1 MSAGT
6 AFTPEEVERCWRD
19 ALALWDVHVQLSPPE
34 PHQPFQ
40 PGEAAAN
47 EPLAY
52 IDLVRRQVF
61 VHFEMLIRMG
71 ARDSLTAVLAHEIG
85 HHVRF
90 PHTLGWDAELRVL
103 EQRLIPG
110 LGQSL
115 TNLFFD
121 LQVNEFVGRTH
132 ADALCAVYQGFLRTP
147 DGRKKNKPR
156 SRTKK
161 DPKDADPGGTS
172 PLFCFY
178 LAIYEEL
185 WRKQPG
191 HLVPEAMLT
200 RLEEAYPGF
209 RAQARMFVQTFY
221 ALADGRLQFLYFC
234 ASFIRFIDLPSE
246 VSFFI
251 PMGGDLG
258 IPDEGD
264 LDAAVQS
271 GGRWEDALKEARAN
285 GWLDD
290 SHDTKESEPLD
301 TIRRATAH
309 LPGNDGGRLR
319 RALVG
324 RYYRRLVD
332 QYILKLP
339 ASPSKPEPY
348 LRTIPE
354 AWEYGDDPST
364 IDWTLTVIA
373 QGPLAAVSPLR
384 RELEADLP
392 PPSDLGVPALEIY
405 LDTSGSMPNPEQQL
419 NAMTLAA
426 QVLSASAL
434 RKGATV
440 RGIIYSA
447 DKPIVSPWMYDEET
461 ARDFFLHYIGG
472 GTWFPV
478 ELMEELSQERPD
490 VLRVVISDSDFLA
503 NMRQEGALP
512 RLMRGMSRSR
522 RVVAFL
528 ALPDEAQARQVL
540 APVLGSP
547 RFRLATVEWM
557 SDFGR
562 AAAAL
567 ADALLEK

>member
-1 MSAGT
+1 MSPGA
-6 AFTPEEVERCWRD
+6 AFTPEEVERCWRE
-19 ALALWDVHVQLSPPE
+19 ALALWDVHVELSPPQ
-34 PHQPFQ
+34 PHQPFH
-40 PGEAAAN
+40 PDEAAAD

-52 IDLVRRQVF
+52 IDLGRRQVF
-61 VHFEMLIRMG
+61 VHFDLLVRMG

-132 ADALCAVYQGFLRTP
+132 AEALCEVYRGFLRTP
-147 DGRKKNKPR
+147 HTRKDK
-156 SRTKK
+156 T
-161 DPKDADPGGTS
+161 ADKGGPS
-172 PLFCFY
+172 PLFSFY
-178 LAIYEEL
+178 LALYEEL
-185 WRKQPG
+185 WRREPG
-191 HLVPEAMLT
+191 DLVP
-200 RLEEAYPGF
+200 RDQLEQLEQAYPGF

-221 ALADGRLQFLYFC
+221 ALPDARLQFLYFC
-234 ASFIRFIDLPSE
+234 AAFIRFIDVPSD
-246 VSFFI
+246 VRFFI
-251 PMGGDLG
+251 PLGGDVSL
-258 IPDEGD
+258 PDEGD

-271 GGRWEDALKEARAN
+271 GGRWEDALAEARAQ

-290 SHDTKESEPLD
+290 AHDTKEADPLD
-301 TIRRATAH
+301 SIRRATEH
-309 LPGNDGGRLR
+309 LPGNGGGKLR
-319 RALVG
+319 RALVA

-332 QYILKLP
+332 PYILKLP
-339 ASPSKPEPY
+339 STPSKPEPY
-348 LRTIPE
+348 LRTLPE

-364 IDWTLTVIA
+364 IDWTLTVIS
-373 QGPLAAVSPLR
+373 QGPLAAVAPLR

-405 LDTSGSMPNPEQQL
+405 LDTSGSMPKPEQEL

-426 QVLSASAL
+426 QVLAASAL

-440 RGIIYSA
+440 RGIVYSS
-447 DKPIVSPWMYDEET
+447 DNPLVSPWMYDEET

-478 ELMEELSQERPD
+478 EEMERMASERPD
-490 VLRVVISDSDFLA
+490 ALRVIISDSDFLA
-503 NMRQEGALP
+503 NMRTKDSLK
-512 RLMRGMSRSR
+512 RLAHAMSRSR

-528 ALPDEAQARQVL
+528 ALPDEGPARQVL
-540 APVLGSP
+540 APLLASP
-547 RFRLATVEWM
+547 RFRLATVQWM

>member
-1 MSAGT
+1 MSAGA

-19 ALALWDVHVQLSPPE
+19 ALALWDVHVELSPPV
-34 PHQPFQ
+34 PHQRFR
-40 PGEAAAN
+40 PGEAAPD

-52 IDLVRRQVF
+52 IDLARRQVF
-61 VHFEMLIRMG
+61 VHFDLLVRMG

-110 LGQSL
+110 LAQSL

-132 ADALCAVYQGFLRTP
+132 AEALCQVYRGFLRTP
-147 DGRKKNKPR
+147 EGREKK
-156 SRTKK
+156 KK
-161 DPKDADPGGTS
+161 DPRKKEDGGAGSPT

-185 WRKQPG
+185 WRREPG
-191 HLVPEAMLT
+191 ALLPEALLPK
-200 RLEEAYPGF
+200 LEAAYPGF

-221 ALADGRLQFLYFC
+221 ALPDPRLQFLYFC
-234 ASFIRFIDLPSE
+234 AAFIRFIDMPSE
-246 VSFFI
+246 MGFRIPLAGDVST
-251 PMGGDLG
+251 
-258 IPDEGD
+258 PDEGD
-264 LDAAVQS
+264 LDAAMQA
-271 GGRWEDALKEARAN
+271 GGRWADALDEARAN

-290 SHDTKESEPLD
+290 AHDTKESEPLD
-301 TIRRATAH
+301 AIRRVTAH
-309 LPGNDGGRLR
+309 LPGTNGGTLR
-319 RALVG
+319 RALVA

-332 QYILKLP
+332 QYLLKLP

-348 LRTIPE
+348 LRTLPE

-364 IDWTLTVIA
+364 IDWTLTVIS
-373 QGPLAAVSPLR
+373 QGPLAAVAPLR

-405 LDTSGSMPNPEQQL
+405 LDTSGSMPNPEQSL

-447 DKPIVSPWMYDEET
+447 DNPIVSPWMYDEET
-461 ARDFFLHYIGG
+461 ARDFFFHYIGG

-478 ELMEELSQERPD
+478 EVMEQLSEERPD
-490 VLRVVISDSDFLA
+490 VLRVVISDSDFLY

-512 RLMRGMSRSR
+512 RFARAMERSR

-528 ALPDEAQARQVL
+528 AVVDDATVRHVM
-540 APVLGSP
+540 APVMGSP
-547 RFRLATVEWM
+547 RFRLATVQWM

-567 ADALLEK
+567 ADALLEN

>member
-1 MSAGT
+1 MTRRA
-6 AFTPEEVERCWRD
+6 AFTPAEVERCWRD

-34 PHQPFQ
+34 PHKPFQ
-40 PGEAAAN
+40 PGKPGADAKD

-61 VHFEMLIRMG
+61 VHFEQLDRMG

-132 ADALCAVYQGFLRTP
+132 AEALCEVYRGFLRAP
-147 DGRKKNKPR
+147 E
-156 SRTKK
+156 
-161 DPKDADPGGTS
+161 PGQDKGAGTT

-178 LAIYEEL
+178 LALYEEL
-185 WRKQPG
+185 WSKEPG
-191 HLVPEAMLT
+191 DLVPRG
-200 RLEEAYPGF
+200 RLEQLERDYPGF

-221 ALADGRLQFLYFC
+221 ALPDARLQFLYFC
-234 ASFIRFIDLPSE
+234 AAFIRYIDVPGE
-246 VSFFI
+246 TRFRI
-251 PMGGDLG
+251 PLAGDVPV
-258 IPDEGD
+258 PDEGD
-264 LDAAVQS
+264 LDAAVQA
-271 GGRWEDALKEARAN
+271 GGRWEDALEEARAQ
-285 GWLDD
+285 GWLDAT
-290 SHDTKESEPLD
+290 HDTKDAEPLT
-301 TIRRATAH
+301 TIGRVTAH
-309 LPGNDGGRLR
+309 LPGKDSGKLR
-319 RALVG
+319 RALVA
-324 RYYRRLVD
+324 RHYRRLVD
-332 QYILKLP
+332 RHLLKLP
-339 ASPSKPEPY
+339 SAPSKPEPY
-348 LRTIPE
+348 LRTTPE

-364 IDWTLTVIA
+364 IDWTLTVVT
-373 QGPLAAVSPLR
+373 QGHLAAISPLR

-392 PPSDLGVPALEIY
+392 PPSDLGVPAVELY
-405 LDTSGSMPNPEQQL
+405 LDTSGSMPNPEYQL

-426 QVLSASAL
+426 QVLAASAL

-440 RGIIYSA
+440 RGIVYSSGQ
-447 DKPIVSPWMYDEET
+447 PVMSPWMYDEET
-461 ARDFFLHYIGG
+461 ARDFLLHYIGG

-478 ELMEELSQERPD
+478 EEMEAFASERPD
-490 VLRVVISDSDFLA
+490 VLRVIISDSDFLS
-503 NMRQEGALP
+503 NMQEKGALK
-512 RLMRGMSRSR
+512 RLGRAVANSR

-528 ALPDEAQARQVL
+528 AVPDEAAARKVL
-540 APVLGSP
+540 APVLTDK
-547 RFRLATVEWM
+547 RFRLATVQWM
-557 SDFGR
+557 SDFGP

>member
-1 MSAGT
+1 MSAGA

-19 ALALWDVHVQLSPPE
+19 ALALWDVHVHLSPPE
-34 PHQPFQ
+34 PHQPFR
-40 PGEAAAN
+40 PGETAPD

-52 IDLVRRQVF
+52 IDMVRRQVF
-61 VHFEMLIRMG
+61 VHFDLLVRMG

-90 PHTLGWDAELRVL
+90 PHTLGWDAELRVV

-132 ADALCAVYQGFLRTP
+132 ADALCGVYQGFLRTS
-147 DGRKKNKPR
+147 DGRKKNQKKPR
-156 SRTKK
+156 K
-161 DPKDADPGGTS
+161 DEDAGGGTS

-185 WRKQPG
+185 WRKAPG
-191 HLVPEAMLT
+191 HLVPPSMLPK
-200 RLEEAYPGF
+200 LEEAYPGF

-221 ALADGRLQFLYFC
+221 ALPDGRLQFLYFC
-234 ASFIRFIDLPSE
+234 AAFIRFIDLPSE
-246 VSFFI
+246 VSFCI
-251 PMGGDLG
+251 PMGGDIG

-271 GGRWEDALKEARAN
+271 GGRWEDALNEARAN

-339 ASPSKPEPY
+339 ASPAKPEPY

-354 AWEYGDDPST
+354 AWEYGDDPTT
-364 IDWTLTVIA
+364 IDWTLTVIS
-373 QGPLAAVSPLR
+373 QGPLAAVNPLR

-447 DKPIVSPWMYDEET
+447 DNPIVSPWMYDEET

-478 ELMEELSQERPD
+478 EVMDALSQQRPD
-490 VLRVVISDSDFLA
+490 ALRVVISDSDFLY

-512 RLMRGMSRSR
+512 RFARAMERSR

-528 ALPDEAQARQVL
+528 ALPDEVSARQVL
-540 APVLGSP
+540 APVLGHA
-547 RFRLATVEWM
+547 RFRLATVQWM

>member
-1 MSAGT
+1 MSAGA

-19 ALALWDVHVQLSPPE
+19 ALALWDVHVHLSPPE
-34 PHQPFQ
+34 PHQSFEQ
-40 PGEAAAN
+40 RGESMVD

-52 IDLVRRQVF
+52 IDLARRQVF
-61 VHFEMLIRMG
+61 VHFELLTRMG
-71 ARDSLTAVLAHEIG
+71 ARGSLTAVLAHEIG

-90 PHTLGWDAELRVL
+90 PHTLGWAAELRVL

-121 LQVNEFVGRTH
+121 LQVNEFVGRTQ

-147 DGRKKNKPR
+147 EGRKHKPP
-156 SRTKK
+156 KK
-161 DPKDADPGGTS
+161 QDASTGGPS

-185 WRKQPG
+185 WRKEPG
-191 HLVPEAMLT
+191 HLVPRDMLT

-221 ALADGRLQFLYFC
+221 TLADGRLQFLYFC

-246 VSFFI
+246 VRFFI
-251 PMGGDLG
+251 PLGGDID

-332 QYILKLP
+332 PYILKLP

-373 QGPLAAVSPLR
+373 QGHLAAVNPLR

-405 LDTSGSMPNPEQQL
+405 LDTSGSMPDPQQDL

-447 DKPIVSPWMYDEET
+447 DNPVVSPWMYDEET

-478 ELMEELSQERPD
+478 EVMEALSQERPD
-490 VLRVVISDSDFLA
+490 ALRVVISDSDFLH
-503 NMRQEGALP
+503 NMRQEDALP
-512 RLMRGMSRSR
+512 RFVRGMNRSR

-528 ALPDEAQARQVL
+528 ALPDDAPARQVL

-547 RFRLATVEWM
+547 RFRLATVQWM

>member
-1 MSAGT
+1 MSAGA

-34 PHQPFQ
+34 PHQPFDSERV
-40 PGEAAAN
+40 GTN

-61 VHFEMLIRMG
+61 VHFDLLARMG
-71 ARDSLTAVLAHEIG
+71 ARHSLTAVLAHEIG

-147 DGRKKNKPR
+147 DGRKKNK
-156 SRTKK
+156 KK
-161 DPKDADPGGTS
+161 PQKDEDTGGTS

-209 RAQARMFVQTFY
+209 RAQARMFAQTFY
-221 ALADGRLQFLYFC
+221 ALHDGRLQFLYFC
-234 ASFIRFIDLPSE
+234 AAFIRFIDLPSE
-246 VSFFI
+246 VAFCI
-251 PMGGDLG
+251 PLAGDLG

-271 GGRWEDALKEARAN
+271 GGRWADALKEARAN

-290 SHDTKESEPLD
+290 SHDTQESSPLE

-309 LPGNDGGRLR
+309 VPGDEGGRLR

-364 IDWTLTVIA
+364 IDWTLTVIS
-373 QGPLAAVSPLR
+373 QGPLAAVNPLR

-405 LDTSGSMPNPEQQL
+405 LDTSGSMPNPQQDL

-447 DKPIVSPWMYDEET
+447 DHPIVSPWMYDEET
-461 ARDFFLHYIGG
+461 ARDFFLQYIGG

-478 ELMEELSQERPD
+478 DVMEALSVERPD
-490 VLRVVISDSDFLA
+490 ALRVVISDSDFLY
-503 NMRQEGALP
+503 NMGQEDALP
-512 RLMRGMSRSR
+512 RFIRGMNRSR

-528 ALPDEAQARQVL
+528 ALPDTASARPVL

-547 RFRLATVEWM
+547 RFRLATVQWM